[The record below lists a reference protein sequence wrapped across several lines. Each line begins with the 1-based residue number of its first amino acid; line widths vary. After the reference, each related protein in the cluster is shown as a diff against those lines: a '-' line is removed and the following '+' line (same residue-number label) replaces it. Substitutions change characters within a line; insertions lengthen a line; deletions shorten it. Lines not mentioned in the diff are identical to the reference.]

1 MIRTIL
7 IASLLSAAPAMAQD
21 APLTAMTPDRIESYD
36 FVRESADYIRREAM
50 VPMRDGT
57 RLFTVTVMRKG
68 TKDAPIL
75 LTRTPYNAERN
86 TSRSRSQKIE
96 EILPVMDAE
105 FVQDGYIRVYQDV
118 RGLYK
123 SEGDYVMN
131 RPLSGPINPTGIDHA
146 TDAHD
151 TIDWLIKNTPE
162 TNGRVGIIGSSY
174 PGFTALMALIN
185 PHPALKAAVP
195 QSPMVDGWMG
205 DDWFHNGAFRTFAF
219 DYILRQTTKKGSGN
233 VPYTNPDQYQLYLDA
248 GSTAD
253 FVKKWGLEASPTVQ
267 KMMAHPNY
275 DQFWQEQALDK
286 LLAKRKLTVPT
297 MLIVGQWDQE
307 DSYGAPAVYKALE
320 PQDTNNDMLH
330 FTIGPWRHSQVN
342 AEGSHLGPLTFKGD
356 TAREFRV
363 SVMKPFLDEHL
374 KSSAPKANTPP
385 VITYATGADE
395 WQTSQVWPMA
405 PAKPL
410 YLQRGGSLAFTK
422 PASASETRYT
432 SDPARPVPFVPV
444 PHNGRDRTT
453 WTTWLVTDQRFAST
467 RPDVISFTTDTLE
480 QAVHIAG
487 QPMVDLYAATSGTNS
502 DWVVKLIDVYPAEA
516 GENAANAGMHLPIGI
531 EIFRGR
537 FVHSFETPA
546 PLTPG
551 KHENYKFG
559 LPHVNHVFQP
569 GHRIMVQIQSSL
581 FPLYD
586 RNPQSFVPNIF
597 HAKPTDYKAATQS
610 IAHSPDKPSA
620 IWLPI
625 VPD

>member
-7 IASLLSAAPAMAQD
+7 IASLLSAAPAMAQ
-21 APLTAMTPDRIESYD
+21 PQLNAMTPDRIETYD

-57 RLFTVTVMRKG
+57 KLFTVTVMRKG

-123 SEGDYVMN
+123 SEGDYIMN

-219 DYILRQTTKKGSGN
+219 DYILRQTTKKGGGN

-248 GSTAD
+248 GSTGD
-253 FVKKWGLEASPTVQ
+253 FVKTWGLDASPTVQ

-330 FTIGPWRHSQVN
+330 FAIGPWRHSQVN

-356 TAREFRV
+356 TAREFRL

-395 WQTSQVWPMA
+395 WQKSQVWPMA
-405 PAKPL
+405 LAKPL
-410 YLQRGGSLAFTK
+410 YLQSGGSLAFTK
-422 PASASETRYT
+422 PASVSETRYT

-444 PHNGRDRTT
+444 PHNGRDRAT

-480 QAVHIAG
+480 GAVHIAG
-487 QPMVDLYAATSGTNS
+487 QPMVDLYAATSGTDS
-502 DWVVKLIDVYPAEA
+502 DWVVKLIDVYPAEV

-546 PLTPG
+546 ALTSG

-620 IWLPI
+620 IWLPF